1 MASISLSLTMPL
13 QGFRISDFVT
23 GTAAPTAGSDIELRM
38 NTTDQL
44 SNPITLTESTKCS
57 QGIPTRI
64 TFEQHKCW
72 YYQLAG
78 YLTNGRTENHASADE
93 RS

>member
-44 SNPITLTESTKCS
+44 SNPITLTEVQNALKAFQRALLSSNTNVGVIDWP
-57 QGIPTRI
+57 GI
-64 TFEQHKCW
+64 
-72 YYQLAG
+72 
-78 YLTNGRTENHASADE
+78 
-93 RS
+93 

>member
-23 GTAAPTAGSDIELRM
+23 GAAAPTAGSDIELRM

-44 SNPITLTESTKCS
+44 SNPITLTEVQNALKAF
-57 QGIPTRI
+57 TRI
-64 TFEQHKCW
+64 TFEQHKCR

-78 YLTNGRTENHASADE
+78 YLTNGRTENNASADE

>member
-1 MASISLSLTMPL
+1 MPL

-44 SNPITLTESTKCS
+44 SNPITLTEVQNAFKAFQRALLSSNTNV
-57 QGIPTRI
+57 GIINWPGI
-64 TFEQHKCW
+64 
-72 YYQLAG
+72 
-78 YLTNGRTENHASADE
+78 
-93 RS
+93 